1 MKKQYFAIDIAKYVS
16 SLLVIC
22 IHTFPFQEIAP
33 DLNLVIVQI
42 LARIAVPFYCCCSSY
57 FLFKKIRS
65 SDTKQEE
72 LGIMKRYSF
81 RILKLYLI
89 WTILYLPIIY
99 INALNSDNLFNS
111 VYFIKNLFLNGS
123 VYHLWFLPAL
133 LMGTWIVYL
142 IFKKVRM
149 PVTMLITFL
158 LYVIGMLSN
167 MYSPVLEQVP
177 FLHSI
182 NLVIIQIFDTT
193 RNGIF
198 FVSIYIVI
206 GAILAYTPRFRTSF
220 IRVGLVISSV
230 LLCAEVYTLQYQH
243 LLTDLSS
250 MYLSLIPLTF
260 FLFAF
265 LLQTKSQLSDTRVL
279 RSMSTLIYCGHV
291 WIIAALTHVVQANL
305 IVSMGTILLSTI
317 LSFLIVKGSY
327 RVSILENLY

>member
-42 LARIAVPFYCCCSSY
+42 LARITVPFYCCCSSY
-57 FLFKKIRS
+57 FLFRKIRLA
-65 SDTKQEE
+65 DTKKEE
-72 LGIMKRYSF
+72 LGIMKNYSF

-133 LMGTWIVYL
+133 IVGTWIVYL

-149 PVTMLITFL
+149 PITMLIAFL
-158 LYVIGMLSN
+158 LYIVGMLSN
-167 MYSPVLEQVP
+167 IYSPILEQVP

-182 NLVIIQIFDTT
+182 NLVLIQVFDTT

-198 FVSIYIVI
+198 FVPIYIVI

-220 IRVGLVISSV
+220 IRLGLIVSSIM
-230 LLCAEVYTLQYQH
+230 LCAEVYILHNQH

-265 LLQTKSQLSDTRVL
+265 LLQTKPQLSDTRVL

-291 WIIAALTHVVQANL
+291 WIIAAITHIVQANL
-305 IVSMGTILLSTI
+305 VVSITTMVLTAI

-327 RVSILENLY
+327 RISILKNLY